1 VPESPDANEG
11 VDAVNDVLLEHL
23 VMSIDDAGR
32 LALET
37 AVSPLPPLADPV
49 QVAAEAHPG
58 AFTHSTSWRWAP
70 HGVILTFVHVFPDES
85 AVGPAGRDQPVQRFS
100 ALDLEALPVCCH
112 AVRHLHFLVR
122 TDAEIAAITGY
133 DRFWAFASAVADQHY
148 PAVAGLL
155 PDAPEYQI

>member
-1 VPESPDANEG
+1 MNE
-11 VDAVNDVLLEHL
+11 VLLEHL
-23 VMSIDDAGR
+23 AMRIDDEGR
-32 LALET
+32 LALQT
-37 AVSPLPPLADPV
+37 QVTPLPSMADPV
-49 QVAAEAHPG
+49 RVAGAAYPD

-70 HGVILTFVHVFPDES
+70 HGVILTFVHVFRDGS
-85 AVGPAGRDQPVQRFS
+85 ASTTDAHDLAAQRFT

-122 TDAEIAAITGY
+122 TDAEIASIAGY
-133 DRFWAFASAVADQHY
+133 DRFWAFAAAVADQHY